1 MVAQPPVTSLARKF
15 NLNIIAE
22 PEDFGGAYPTTPVAS
37 RVSYIR
43 ERRDTLRKFT
53 RALLEGIYVYKR
65 TKISARKSSANT

>member
-37 RVSYIR
+37 RVSYVR
-43 ERRDTLRKFT
+43 ENAT
-53 RALLEGIYVYKR
+53 RCGN
-65 TKISARKSSANT
+65 SPAR